1 MPKIKVNLTVEFE
14 TDKPDYNVDVALD
27 QVLFLQPS
35 CKIIS
40 KTLTEIDGIPYFGD
54 VIFSRNGFHEKSYRP
69 DYSGHERDQG
79 RIDSYR
85 PGPSVDH
92 VPSSRSV
99 IDSYRPE
106 DRASSDAVRGNA
118 DRQNETNPSKYTEN
132 STSGVLD
139 TRYGPLIAD
148 MIVSPD
154 PQSSRTGK
162 IRGRHPEHYSPPPR
176 RDRSASPPRAVRRS
190 DRLRS
195 APSSK
200 EVVWPPR
207 REPRDPMSDVRRK
220 LAAYEEE
227 MKLPDAEPG
236 SLEALAAKSA
246 LNASIRPDS
255 RFERQRECKYTT
267 VRSPFPN
274 RSLCNRSFLVL
285 V

>member
-1 MPKIKVNLTVEFE
+1 MPKIKVNLTLEFE
-14 TDKPDYNVDVALD
+14 IDKPEHNVELVLD
-27 QVLFLQPS
+27 QVLLLQPS

-40 KTLTEIDGIPYFGD
+40 KTLTEIDDVPYSGD
-54 VIFSRNGFHEKSYRP
+54 VIFSRNGFHENSYRP
-69 DYSGHERDQG
+69 DYSGRERDQG

-92 VPSSRSV
+92 VPSSRSM
-99 IDSYRPE
+99 IDSYRPK
-106 DRASSDAVRGNA
+106 DRASSDAARGNA
-118 DRQNETNPSKYTEN
+118 DRQYETNPSEDTEN

-148 MIVSPD
+148 MIIPPG
-154 PQSSRTGK
+154 PQSSRTRK

-176 RDRSASPPRAVRRS
+176 RDRSASPPCAVRRS
-190 DRLRS
+190 GRLRS
-195 APSSK
+195 AASSK

-207 REPRDPMSDVRRK
+207 REPRDSMSDIRRK
-220 LAAYEEE
+220 SAAYEEE

-246 LNASIRPDS
+246 LNASIRPDG

-267 VRSPFPN
+267 IRSPP
-274 RSLCNRSFLVL
+274 
-285 V
+285 